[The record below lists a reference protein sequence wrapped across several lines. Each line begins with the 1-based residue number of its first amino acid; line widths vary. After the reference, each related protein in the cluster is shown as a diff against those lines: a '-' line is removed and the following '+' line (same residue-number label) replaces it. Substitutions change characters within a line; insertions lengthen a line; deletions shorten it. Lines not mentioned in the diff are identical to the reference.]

1 MFSGNFAKGFVT
13 GLAKTVSKEIDDDMQ
28 QTEDNI
34 SRLAALR
41 LERAANNEATN
52 KKTRTEK
59 ASELKSMVSYLDGS
73 TDAAQWMI
81 DTYGYDRA
89 RVVAQNLAKQ
99 KQSLGLNPLEQ
110 IGLAQRNGAS
120 VTLDQLIDSNT
131 PYLSLGSLDSVKGNV
146 AVGFG
151 KMFGGDDSASA
162 RLKDLSE
169 GMMTAAG
176 VEIPSGEDALKTMP
190 PVLRGNL
197 KEYMLGR
204 LDTPKEEAERL
215 YMLANNLEAKGKKE
229 EASTLRNEAEALM
242 LIENAVSVSAS
253 GEEKWTTTKLNA
265 VGLNIGEALALNNG
279 INARK
284 TSDGLL
290 IDANTKDTMRSE
302 YTKKQ
307 AYLTNILDKYV
318 KANGVNS
325 YPDALTTIK
334 TAIADN
340 DMVTYVPPAD
350 DDSVGTF
357 VVDKDTLLFNATPAA
372 SNAGNAIL
380 NPGGGSLSLNNT
392 TSSSPP
398 ASGGG
403 AAAINAPSAA
413 QRIVDQLLQE
423 QPGSPKANALKNIL
437 LRKHSGTAIPQGY

>member
-99 KQSLGLNPLEQ
+99 KQSLGLNPLDQ

-131 PYLSLGSLDSVKGNV
+131 PYLSLGSLDSVKGSV

-151 KMFGGDDSASA
+151 KMFGGDDAASA

-190 PVLRGNL
+190 PVLQGNL

-215 YMLANNLEAKGKKE
+215 YMLANNLQAKGKKE
-229 EASTLRNEAEALM
+229 EAITLRNEAEALM

-253 GEEKWTTTKLNA
+253 GEQKWKRSDVDA
-265 VGLNIGEALALNNG
+265 AGLNIGEALALNNG
-279 INARK
+279 INAKK
-284 TSDGLL
+284 TPTGLL
-290 IDANTKDTMRSE
+290 VDANTKDTMRSE

-340 DMVTYVPPAD
+340 HMVTYVPPAD
-350 DDSVGTF
+350 DDSLGTF
-357 VVDKDTLLFNATPAA
+357 VVDKDTLLFNATPAI
-372 SNAGNAIL
+372 SNASNAIL
-380 NPGGGSLSLNNT
+380 NPGGGSLSLNT
-392 TSSSPP
+392 ASTP
-398 ASGGG
+398 SGGG
-403 AAAINAPSAA
+403 AAAINAPSPA
-413 QRIVDQLLQE
+413 QLIVDQLLQE

-437 LRKHSGTAIPQGY
+437 IRNHPGTAIPQGY

>member
-1 MFSGNFAKGFVT
+1 MFSGNFAKGFLT
-13 GLAKTVSKEIDDDMQ
+13 GFSKTVSKNIDDDMEK
-28 QTEDNI
+28 TEDNI

-59 ASELKSMVSYLDGS
+59 ASQLKTMVSYLDGS

-89 RVVAQNLAKQ
+89 RVEAQNLAKQ
-99 KQSLGLNPLEQ
+99 KQSLGLEPLDQ

-131 PYLSLGSLDSVKGNV
+131 HSLSLASLDSVKGNV

-151 KMFGGDDSASA
+151 KMFGGDDSAST

-190 PVLRGNL
+190 PVLQGNL

-215 YMLANNLEAKGKKE
+215 LMLANNLLAKGKKE
-229 EASTLRNEAEALM
+229 ESSILKNEADALM
-242 LIENAVSVSAS
+242 LIENAVSGSSS
-253 GEEKWTTTKLNA
+253 GEEKWTTTKLSA
-265 VGLNIGEALALNNG
+265 ASLNLGESLALNNG
-279 INARK
+279 IDAKK
-284 TSDGLL
+284 TANGLL

-302 YTKKQ
+302 YTRKR

-318 KANGVNS
+318 KSNGINS
-325 YPDALTTIK
+325 YADALYTIK
-334 TAIADN
+334 KAIAD
-340 DMVTYVPPAD
+340 DYMVTYVPPAD
-350 DDSVGTF
+350 DDSLGTF
-357 VVDKDTLLFNATPAA
+357 VVDKDTVLFNATPATSNA
-372 SNAGNAIL
+372 SNAII
-380 NPGGGSLSLNNT
+380 NPGGGSSSLNNT
-392 TSSSPP
+392 PA

-403 AAAINAPSAA
+403 AAAINAPSP
-413 QRIVDQLLQE
+413 VDKLITKLQTYN
-423 QPGSPKANALKNIL
+423 PGSVDANSIVAKIKRDYPNAVTRIP
-437 LRKHSGTAIPQGY
+437 SGY

>member
-99 KQSLGLNPLEQ
+99 KQSLGLDPLDQ

-131 PYLSLGSLDSVKGNV
+131 PYLSLGSLDSVKGSV

-151 KMFGGDDSASA
+151 KMFGGDDAASA

-190 PVLRGNL
+190 PVLQGNL

-215 YMLANNLEAKGKKE
+215 YMLANNLQAKGKKE

-253 GEEKWTTTKLNA
+253 GEQKWKRSDVDA
-265 VGLNIGEALALNNG
+265 AGLNIGEALALNNG
-279 INARK
+279 INAKK
-284 TSDGLL
+284 TPTGLL
-290 IDANTKDTMRSE
+290 VDANTKDTMRSE

-340 DMVTYVPPAD
+340 HMVTYVPPAD
-350 DDSVGTF
+350 DDSLGTF
-357 VVDKDTLLFNATPAA
+357 VVDKDTLLFNATPAVSNA
-372 SNAGNAIL
+372 SNAII
-380 NPGGGSLSLNNT
+380 NPGGGSSSLNT
-392 TSSSPP
+392 TPA

-403 AAAINAPSAA
+403 AAAINAPSPA
-413 QRIVDQLLQE
+413 QLIVDQLLQE

-437 LRKHSGTAIPQGY
+437 IRNHPGTAIPQGY

>member
-99 KQSLGLNPLEQ
+99 KQSLGLDPLDQ

-131 PYLSLGSLDSVKGNV
+131 PYLSLGSLDSVKGSV

-151 KMFGGDDSASA
+151 KMFGGDDAASA

-190 PVLRGNL
+190 PVLQGNL

-229 EASTLRNEAEALM
+229 EAITLRNEAEALM

-253 GEEKWTTTKLNA
+253 GEQKWKRSDVDA
-265 VGLNIGEALALNNG
+265 AGLNIGEALALNNG
-279 INARK
+279 INAKK
-284 TSDGLL
+284 TPTGLL
-290 IDANTKDTMRSE
+290 VDANTKDTMRSE

-340 DMVTYVPPAD
+340 HMVTYVPPAD
-350 DDSVGTF
+350 DDSLGTF
-357 VVDKDTLLFNATPAA
+357 VVDKDTLLFNATPAVSNA
-372 SNAGNAIL
+372 SNAII
-380 NPGGGSLSLNNT
+380 NPGGGSSSLNT
-392 TSSSPP
+392 KPA

-403 AAAINAPSAA
+403 AAAINAPSPA
-413 QRIVDQLLQE
+413 QLIVDQLLQE

-437 LRKHSGTAIPQGY
+437 IRNHPGTAIPQGY